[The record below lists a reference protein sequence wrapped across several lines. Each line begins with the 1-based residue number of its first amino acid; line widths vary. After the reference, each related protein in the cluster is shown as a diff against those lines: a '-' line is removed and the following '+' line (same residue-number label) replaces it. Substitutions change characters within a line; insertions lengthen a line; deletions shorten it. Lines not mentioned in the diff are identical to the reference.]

1 MSPQGSLKRV
11 RTANLHPTDVI
22 KRELTGDDSDLES
35 DWYDRTG
42 KPLFHAKEPKVTP
55 KRTHV
60 LITIGKGANAIKRD
74 LPAAYAVDPTLRTE
88 DQKLSATGQE
98 NFNQNGI
105 L

>member
-1 MSPQGSLKRV
+1 M
-11 RTANLHPTDVI
+11 ADLHPTDAI
-22 KRELTGDDSDLES
+22 KRELTGDDSDLDS
-35 DWYDRTG
+35 DWLDCTG
-42 KPLFHAKEPKVTP
+42 KPLFRVKEPRVMP
-55 KRTHV
+55 NCSHA
-60 LITIGKGANAIKRD
+60 LITIGKGTNAIKRD